1 MCGVVSLIAPGRS
14 RDDRGRLYPRR
25 RNQPWVILVAILAFG
40 GIVVWILAM
49 SKGQADAGSM
59 TCSNPTAGVSG
70 ASGQPAPAPLGS
82 RQGRNALSG
91 VEPAALSATQVRVF
105 NANDQRGQA
114 AQVASQMSD
123 LGFASPPDVQV
134 GNDPVYI
141 NQDMQCFSQIRYGP
155 AGRSAAAS
163 VQLFAPCSELIL
175 DNRTDATVDLALGT
189 LYSADSSPNA
199 NAQEVL
205 SALKDVAPGVRPQ
218 PQDPSLLA
226 AARKST
232 C

>member
-1 MCGVVSLIAPGRS
+1 VVSLIAPGRS

-25 RNQPWVILVAILAFG
+25 RNQPWVILVALLALG

-49 SKGQADAGSM
+49 SKSDTDTGSM
-59 TCSNPTAGVSG
+59 TCSNPTAGASG
-70 ASGQPAPAPLGS
+70 APAQPAQAPLGQ
-82 RQGRNALSG
+82 RQARNALG
-91 VEPAALSATQVRVF
+91 NVEPAALPGTQVRVY

-114 AQVASQMSD
+114 AQVASQLSD
-123 LGFASPPDVQV
+123 LGFSSPPDVQV
-134 GNDPVYI
+134 GNDPVYV
-141 NQDMQCFSQIRYGP
+141 NQDMQCFSQIRFGP

-163 VQLFAPCSELIL
+163 VQLFAPCSELIM
-175 DNRTDATVDLALGT
+175 DNRADATVDLALGT
-189 LYSADSSPNA
+189 LYSTDTSPNA

-205 SALKDVAPGVRPQ
+205 AALKDVAPGVKPQ

-226 AARKST
+226 AARKAT